1 MAVLKKLMAYAL
13 CDSLGIKL
21 TYDPADNS
29 LRGASEH
36 VVNASGL
43 RFTVASEVVSSWL
56 AATVHV
62 VIVKCVG
69 NLALLAVGKPTN
81 ACSDVDLHL
90 LNLAKMDQA
99 AGWLEKEKPASLEVV
114 MKRLDKAI
122 VASFRKTSSN
132 KWEEI

>member
-13 CDSLGIKL
+13 CDTLGMKL
-21 TYDPADNS
+21 TFDPVD
-29 LRGASEH
+29 GALHGSAEH

-43 RFTVASEVVSSWL
+43 RFNVASEVVSCWL
-56 AATVHV
+56 GTSAHV
-62 VIVKCVG
+62 LIVKCVG

-99 AGWLEKEKPASLEVV
+99 KGWLEKEKPASLEVV